1 MGDHS
6 AADRFQALN
15 SSSSHFMNSNN
26 MELLN
31 SINLEAENFSSNI
44 NQHGFLA
51 LSNEDF
57 SNHHSQNIHQL
68 PNMAFHTDMNLSS
81 SISAQNIYDPAA
93 AAQFFTLGG
102 PSSYGC
108 SSNMN
113 SIPESESILN
123 NNIPNPPPLVSG
135 TAKNCEGRKRKRNN
149 QKEAEK
155 PREVVHVRAKRGQA
169 TDSHSLA
176 ERLRRE
182 KINEKLRCLQELVPG
197 CYKTM
202 GMAVMLDVIINYVRS
217 LQNQIDFLS
226 MKLSAASLFYDFNSS
241 EMDDMDSMQGTNGYA
256 AQGMGK
262 IVGEGY
268 GGVPQFQT
276 SWPL

>member
-1 MGDHS
+1 MEYLNQEVESLTSNVQLGDY
-6 AADRFQALN
+6 
-15 SSSSHFMNSNN
+15 
-26 MELLN
+26 
-31 SINLEAENFSSNI
+31 
-44 NQHGFLA
+44 LA
-51 LSNEDF
+51 LSNEGLSHDHQ
-57 SNHHSQNIHQL
+57 NHLQDHQRIHHGHDQI
-68 PNMAFHTDMNLSS
+68 PTIMAFHNDMNLSS
-81 SISAQNIYDPAA
+81 NISSDKVNGYDDPV

-102 PSSYGC
+102 PNYGI
-108 SSNMN
+108 N
-113 SIPESESILN
+113 SIPESNSMV
-123 NNIPNPPPLVSG
+123 NNISTPAPPVPIG
-135 TAKNCEGRKRKRNN
+135 TGKGNGNYNCGGRKRKR
-149 QKEAEK
+149 KDDREADK

-202 GMAVMLDVIINYVRS
+202 GMAVMFDVVINYVRS

-241 EMDDMDSMQGTNGYA
+241 EMEAMEFMQGTNVHE

-262 IVGEGY
+262 VAGEGH
-268 GGVPQFQT
+268 GGFPQFQT
-276 SWPL
+276 SNWPL